1 MVRYQIELESGGK
14 VTIPEKVLQELKLK
28 EGDKM
33 TVELLYRS
41 NGTAYL
47 FIYPVSQETWDKL
60 FPKEK
65 ARVK

>member
-1 MVRYQIELESGGK
+1 MVRHQIELESGGK
-14 VTIPEKVLQELKLK
+14 VTIPEKTLQELNLK

-41 NGTAYL
+41 NGTPYL
-47 FIYPVSQETWDKL
+47 FIYPVSQETWDHI

-65 ARVK
+65 PR